1 MGEAEDDRVLC
12 VLYEELEFMGASTE
26 AKITAT
32 ASLDRTRKALLGKFR
47 APTVKRYPAYWQGF
61 RKWVVAT
68 YDMGSPRVKK
78 SAVGGLPS
86 CPGRRWHGG
95 ISPAVSICQ
104 WAKVLPGSRS
114 LREASDGWHEGAS
127 AQSRG
132 LREASEDLGIAEVR
146 RHGAYEDGY
155 DQVIRQESL
164 CLVVPAGTSQGSATG
179 NYVMTYQEAMSWR
192 PVWTSSSG
200 PSSTHSCQL
209 YAISPGQSGWR
220 LRWSLHLSLSPTSQ
234 PSFSSRWQFH
244 GLWWRCHLM
253 SLKTQPAIPACHRS
267 PAGGLITCPPC
278 PWSSSLASALS
289 SIHPPRH

>member
-1 MGEAEDDRVLC
+1 MGEAEDDRFLC
-12 VLYEELEFMGASTE
+12 VLYEELEFMGAPTV
-26 AKITAT
+26 AQITAT
-32 ASLDRTRKALLGKFR
+32 ASPDRTRKALLGKFR
-47 APTVKRYPAYWQGF
+47 VPTVKRYPARWQGF

-68 YDMGSPRVKK
+68 YGKPPCQGERSWWTTFLPGKK
-78 SAVGGLPS
+78 MAWGHQS
-86 CPGRRWHGG
+86 R
-95 ISPAVSICQ
+95 CQ
-104 WAKVLPGSRS
+104 WAKVLVREVC
-114 LREASDGWHEGAS
+114 REASDGWHEGAS

-146 RHGAYEDGY
+146 RRSACEDGY

-192 PVWTSSSG
+192 PFWTSSSW

-234 PSFSSRWQFH
+234 PSFSLRWQFH
-244 GLWWRCHLM
+244 GLWWCCRLM
-253 SLKTQPAIPACHRS
+253 SLKTQPAIPACHRLLAHHAPEARRWPQLCLPFIHRGISFSLLHS
-267 PAGGLITCPPC
+267 PF
-278 PWSSSLASALS
+278 LA
-289 SIHPPRH
+289 